1 MLLRRLQR
9 HRPPLSTILRPRCVA
24 GYSFRPDVKHALVPV
39 VAAAALGLALGGS
52 AAETISM
59 TARPTIARANERVTA
74 TGGVGSGRADQL
86 VTLQSQARATRRP
99 GGTLPRRRHTR
110 AASLTIDFSPGIN
123 GLFRATSAGAESE
136 PVKLQTR
143 PSVSLVQR
151 PPGKFLVNV
160 NAQRP
165 FWHAKV
171 MLQRFDP
178 KKRLWI
184 DVRRILLTETGA
196 PPGVPWVWT
205 GSDKVRVV
213 VPKGTTM
220 RAVLPLAQTRP
231 CYLAGYS
238 NLLRR

>member
-1 MLLRRLQR
+1 M
-9 HRPPLSTILRPRCVA
+9 
-24 GYSFRPDVKHALVPV
+24 
-39 VAAAALGLALGGS
+39 AAAALGLALGGS

-59 TARPTIARANERVTA
+59 SARPTVARANERVTA
-74 TGGVGSGRADQL
+74 TGVVGSGRADQL
-86 VTLQSQARATRRP
+86 VTVQSRP
-99 GGTLPRRRHTR
+99 CDQTTWRDVAETSTDANGGW
-110 AASLTIDFSPGIN
+110 TIDFSPGIN

-143 PSVSLVQR
+143 PSVSLGQR
-151 PPGKFLVNV
+151 PPGKFFVNV

-171 MLQRFDP
+171 MLQRFDA
-178 KKRLWI
+178 KKRVWI
-184 DVRRILLTETGA
+184 DVRRVLLTETGA
-196 PPGVPWVWT
+196 PPGVPWIWS
-205 GSDKVRVV
+205 GSDKVRVD
-213 VPKGTTM
+213 VPKRTTM